1 MGAEAAHAH
10 TERELRGLCGEPL
23 RLTGEPAGRQARGGR
38 AREGD
43 RARERK
49 GGRGRVGGKVGG
61 EGSGRPVETARESG
75 RGGGAIGGGGCGG
88 GGMAGEGETEGDA
101 RD

>member
-38 AREGD
+38 ASERE
-43 RARERK
+43 
-49 GGRGRVGGKVGG
+49 
-61 EGSGRPVETARESG
+61 G
-75 RGGGAIGGGGCGG
+75 RGGGGRARLSGPAGPWRESEKE
-88 GGMAGEGETEGDA
+88 GEGQGERGGEGW
-101 RD
+101 RDGDEIQRPAGPWRER

>member
-38 AREGD
+38 ARERGREGD
-43 RARERK
+43 CVCVWGGRHTERELRGLCGERER
-49 GGRGRVGGKVGG
+49 
-61 EGSGRPVETARESG
+61 EG
-75 RGGGAIGGGGCGG
+75 
-88 GGMAGEGETEGDA
+88 
-101 RD
+101 